1 MSAMGPR
8 RLTAKFGILALAAAS
23 LVLCVTPTSRA
34 LTEAL
39 PDRLDDRTFWTLV
52 TEFSEPNGFFRS
64 ENLVSNEMVFQ
75 HVIPRLQRT
84 LVPASAYVGVGPD
97 QNFTYIAAL
106 KPRIAFIVDIRR
118 QNMLLH
124 LMYKALIEMSPTR
137 EAFLSRLFSRPV
149 PENTLPNDSAY
160 ALLTA
165 FEKEEPDGVAF
176 ERTRAEIY
184 ARLQRQHGFSLSRA
198 DLGGI
203 DYVYRAFYSAGPD
216 IRYSFGRGSGW
227 QPFPSY
233 KDLMTADD
241 GQGVQRGYLA
251 SEEIYQTLRDLEE
264 RNLIVP
270 LVGDFAGPKA
280 LRSVARYLDLHHATV
295 SVFYTSNVEQYLFRP
310 QGAFG
315 GSDAWQRFYD
325 NVGALPIEPRSTFI
339 RAFFNSQGRVTRIP
353 NGGQPDPQSGIA
365 QIPPGFAPMPPG
377 FAPPTGPGPRSETLL
392 NPISVLL
399 EAFAEGRISIY
410 NDVIDLSR

>member
-1 MSAMGPR
+1 MSAMDARGR
-8 RLTAKFGILALAAAS
+8 VLRFGILALAASA
-23 LVLCVTPTSRA
+23 LMLCVTPTSRS
-34 LTEAL
+34 LTGAI

-52 TEFSEPNGFFRS
+52 SEFSEPGGVFRS
-64 ENLVSNEMVFQ
+64 DNLVSNEMVFQ
-75 HVIPRLQRT
+75 YVIPT
-84 LVPASAYVGVGPD
+84 LEQSLLPASAYLGVGPD

-149 PENTLPNDSAY
+149 PAGTTAHDSVAT
-160 ALLTA
+160 LLTA
-165 FEKEEPDGVAF
+165 FQQEEPDGVAF
-176 ERTRAEIY
+176 ERNRSAIY
-184 ARLQRQHGFSLSRA
+184 DRLQSGHGFGLTRA

-216 IRYSFGRGSGW
+216 IRYSFGRGTGW
-227 QPFPSY
+227 QPFPTY
-233 KDLMTADD
+233 KDLMMADD
-241 GQGVQRGYLA
+241 GHGVQRGYLA
-251 SEEIYQTLRDLEE
+251 TEQIYQTLRDLEE

-295 SVFYTSNVEQYLFRP
+295 SVFYTSNVEQYLFR
-310 QGAFG
+310 
-315 GSDAWQRFYD
+315 DDLWQRFYN
-325 NVGALPIEPRSTFI
+325 NVGALPTDSRSTFI
-339 RAFFNSQGRVTRIP
+339 RAYFNQRGLFRIP
-353 NGGQPDPQSGIA
+353 NGQPDPHSAISP
-365 QIPPGFAPMPPG
+365 IPPVLSPP
-377 FAPPTGPGPRSETLL
+377 AVPGPRSETLL

-399 EAFAEGRISIY
+399 AAFAEGRISSY
-410 NDVIDLSR
+410 YDVIELSRERQ

>member
-1 MSAMGPR
+1 MSSMER
-8 RLTAKFGILALAAAS
+8 RHTGVKVGILAYAAAA
-23 LVLCVTPTSRA
+23 LLFCLTPTSRSM
-34 LTEAL
+34 TEAL
-39 PDRLDDRTFWTLV
+39 PHRLDDRTFWTLV

-64 ENLVSNEMVFQ
+64 DNLVSNEMVFQ
-75 HVIPRLQRT
+75 HVIPSLQRSLT
-84 LVPASAYVGVGPD
+84 PASAYVGVGPD
-97 QNFTYIAAL
+97 QNFTYIAQL

-137 EAFLSRLFSRPV
+137 EEFLSRLFSRPIPADAAATDTV
-149 PENTLPNDSAY
+149 S

-176 ERTRAEIY
+176 ERNRSEIY
-184 ARLQRQHGFSLSRA
+184 ARLQRHHGFSLSRA

-203 DYVYRAFYSAGPD
+203 DYVYRAFYTSGPD
-216 IRYSFGRGSGW
+216 IRYSFGRGAGW
-227 QPFPSY
+227 QSFPTY

-251 SEEIYQTLRDLEE
+251 NEENYLALRDMEE

-295 SVFYTSNVEQYLFRP
+295 SVFYTSNVEQYLFR
-310 QGAFG
+310 G
-315 GSDAWQRFYD
+315 DAWQRFYE
-325 NVGALPIEPRSTFI
+325 NVGALPIDARSTFI
-339 RAFFNSQGRVTRIP
+339 RAYFNSQGRVVFR
-353 NGGQPDPQSGIA
+353 GQPDPQQGIVP
-365 QIPPGFAPMPPG
+365 IPPAGSPLL
-377 FAPPTGPGPRSETLL
+377 GPGPRSESLL
-392 NPISVLL
+392 NPIAMLL
-399 EAFAEGRISIY
+399 AAYAEGHVSNY
-410 NDVIDLSR
+410 YDVIELSRLPDEKVSGSR

>member
-1 MSAMGPR
+1 M
-8 RLTAKFGILALAAAS
+8 
-23 LVLCVTPTSRA
+23 LCVTPTSRA
-34 LTEAL
+34 PAEAL

-52 TEFSEPNGFFRS
+52 TEFSEPSGSFRS
-64 ENLVSNEMVFQ
+64 DNLVSNEMVFQ

-84 LVPASAYVGVGPD
+84 VLPASAYIGVGPD

-137 EAFLSRLFSRPV
+137 EEFLSRLFSRPV
-149 PENTLPNDSAY
+149 PANTLRNDTAY

-165 FEKEEPDGVAF
+165 FEKEEPDPVAF
-176 ERTRAEIY
+176 ERNRADIY
-184 ARLQRQHGFSLSRA
+184 ASLQRQHGFILSRA

-203 DYVYRAFYSAGPD
+203 DYVYRAFFSAGPE
-216 IRYSFGRGSGW
+216 IRYSFGRGTGW

-233 KDLMTADD
+233 KDLMTAADAE
-241 GQGVQRGYLA
+241 GVQRSYMA
-251 SEEIYQTLRDLEE
+251 SEELYGTLRDFEE

-270 LVGDFAGPKA
+270 LVGDFGGPKA

-295 SVFYTSNVEQYLFRP
+295 SAFYTSNVEQYLFRP
-310 QGAFG
+310 QGTSIG
-315 GSDAWQRFYD
+315 PDAWQRFYD
-325 NVGALPIEPRSTFI
+325 NVGALPTDSKSTFI
-339 RAFFNSQGRVTRIP
+339 RAFFNSQGRVMRVP
-353 NGGQPDPQSGIA
+353 NGQPDPQSGLA
-365 QIPPGFAPMPPG
+365 QVPPGFAPLPPA
-377 FAPPTGPGPRSETLL
+377 FTPPTGPGPRSETLL

-399 EAFAEGRISIY
+399 AAFAEGRISIY